1 MKKFIKDHK
10 YLLLTVLFIILSF
23 LIFGLNSFH
32 NNIWYDEAHQMLLNR
47 LSVLDII
54 SESKNDT
61 SGPLYAIILKLVT
74 GIFGSS
80 LPVARLTSLAIFSI
94 IFILAFY
101 PIRRL
106 YNLKTSTIFSII
118 ILFVGPSF
126 FASIEIRNYSLAL
139 VSTLGATIYSL
150 LYLKENKT
158 SDLLK
163 YFLFSI
169 AALYSHVYAMISIL
183 FLIILNSIYS
193 LISKK
198 GRKIIIANIIL
209 ILCFIP
215 WLNVILNS
223 QKGRV
228 EQEFWVT
235 KPTMNTLIE
244 SIKNLLTQ
252 NMVINYILLAILI
265 MSILI
270 SIIRKKEL
278 KTILYLLVPSIIC
291 LAFFYIWSLYKTPLY
306 TAKYIVPVCGIIYLI
321 IAKILA
327 NNKLTVPTILFIV
340 LLIPTFITNYKY
352 EKSIID
358 DNETRAMVEFIQYV
372 PTKQK
377 VFYNTY
383 EFGLGISEYYFPNSK
398 HYIKPNSN
406 ISLTGPKIFGE
417 LITNKKMTEEYII
430 AYTYKNESEYNLN
443 ELFEEGYEIQA
454 SHPFDIRYNEGC
466 RIYILKKKTMLQ
478 YN

>member
-198 GRKIIIANIIL
+198 GRKIIIVNIIL

-235 KPTMNTLIE
+235 KPTINTLIE

-340 LLIPTFITNYKY
+340 LLIPTFITTYNKEKLLLYDYETYEMINYVNQIS
-352 EKSIID
+352 EKQ
-358 DNETRAMVEFIQYV
+358 RA
-372 PTKQK
+372 
-377 VFYNTY
+377 FYNTF

-398 HYIKPNSN
+398 HYIMPNSN

-417 LITNKKMTEEYII
+417 LITNQEIKEKYII
-430 AYTYKNESEYNLN
+430 AYTYIGETEGHLIELFNQGYMILESIDFYNEYNN
-443 ELFEEGYEIQA
+443 
-454 SHPFDIRYNEGC
+454 GC
-466 RIYILKKKTMLQ
+466 TIHILEKNK
-478 YN
+478 